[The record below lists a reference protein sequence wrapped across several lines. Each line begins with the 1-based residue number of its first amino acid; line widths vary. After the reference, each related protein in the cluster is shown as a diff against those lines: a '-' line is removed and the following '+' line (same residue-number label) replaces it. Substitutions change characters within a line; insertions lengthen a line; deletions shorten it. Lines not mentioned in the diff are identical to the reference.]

1 MEKHKF
7 NMIMKV
13 GNPCSHEIGCD
24 DAVESAT
31 LMDYKKWL
39 DKVVKIYKIAANM
52 SDVNNAVVLCGFRKE
67 DIGIHIYKG
76 IELLAKAVGE
86 KITVS
91 DHSDL
96 LLEHGFEYEGCRIFQ
111 LKEKR

>member
-7 NMIMKV
+7 N
-13 GNPCSHEIGCD
+13 
-24 DAVESAT
+24 
-31 LMDYKKWL
+31 MDYKKWL
-39 DKVVKIYKIAANM
+39 DKAVKIHKIAANM
-52 SDVNNAVVLCGFRKE
+52 SDVKDDVVLCGFRNV
-67 DIGIHIYKG
+67 DIRIHVFRG
-76 IELLAKAVGE
+76 IELLAEAVGE

-96 LLEHGFEYEGCRIFQ
+96 LLEHGFEYKGCRVFQ